1 MMTHCAFAGRQV
13 LGSLPDPL
21 VRVDSLATLAAQI
34 DAQNTR
40 IITSEMVEEDGPQQK
55 EEDPPEGPASQASPG
70 NSSAGKDPPAEGN
83 AGSSEGA
90 LSGKASL
97 NSRKGSAEQEGSRG
111 HGRRCVWHPGHGRAA
126 GRPSE
131 MKKDAA
137 GRHASSDGGGMDIGK
152 PDATSAK
159 ECPSEAAPSSTAG
172 QQQAGKRKRSRL
184 GTLISSFRRRK
195 LLQGGTTDTST
206 EAAPEAQSVDHSSP
220 QPVQHSTRPSD
231 EPLPTASPAVPRQ
244 EHGLLSQPDETRAP
258 KTAASSHGVSREAA
272 ESEDINA
279 DSMAQSAAGA
289 ESSAEEES
297 VARWSVYVDWAEMNK
312 SMMDSMHEL
321 VSTMTAAFVLQV
333 IMSDAPSSC
342 ASLVLILLFSLDVHG
357 D

>member
-40 IITSEMVEEDGPQQK
+40 IISSELVEADGPQQE
-55 EEDPPEGPASQASPG
+55 EEDP
-70 NSSAGKDPPAEGN
+70 
-83 AGSSEGA
+83 SEV
-90 LSGKASL
+90 
-97 NSRKGSAEQEGSRG
+97 
-111 HGRRCVWHPGHGRAA
+111 RRWVWRPGHGRAA
-126 GRPSE
+126 GRPSD
-131 MKKDAA
+131 MDKDAA
-137 GRHASSDGGGMDIGK
+137 GRHASSDVGGMDIGK

-172 QQQAGKRKRSRL
+172 QQQAGKRKLSRL

-195 LLQGGTTDTST
+195 PLQGGTTDTST

-220 QPVQHSTRPSD
+220 QPVQHSMRPSD

-244 EHGLLSQPDETRAP
+244 EPGLFSQPDETRAP
-258 KTAASSHGVSREAA
+258 ESAASSHGVSREAA
-272 ESEDINA
+272 ESGDINA

-289 ESSAEEES
+289 ESSAEEDS
-297 VARWSVYVDWAEMNK
+297 VTYWSVYVDWAEMNK
-312 SMMDSMHEL
+312 SMMDSMHKL
-321 VSTMTAAFVLQV
+321 VSTMTAAFILQV
-333 IMSDAPSSC
+333 MMSDAPSSC
-342 ASLVLILLFSLDVHG
+342 ASLVYDSALLSGCAWRLTRNMMH
-357 D
+357 